1 MQHFTMPNH
10 SMYTLCLVTRQ
21 AKSPNVIIMLMTWM
35 NMEQKKK
42 EQTLITTWL
51 QHRGS
56 KTFSNSRSLQ
66 NNQEL
71 CFASTHFSRTDRL
84 KGKYSGIGGGEE
96 HITPKSPTGVV
107 VQSSQHVVVLKCPR
121 RPQHMI
127 HIIFIFKPSAS
138 LPLPI
143 RIERFHHRINMIV
156 QNNFVL
162 ICSDTSCKDDK
173 WIQTMTSKCPQSVT
187 EPPDVPFLWCTP
199 HAVAHL

>member
-1 MQHFTMPNH
+1 MPNH

-21 AKSPNVIIMLMTWM
+21 AKSPTITKCHHHAHDMDEHGT
-35 NMEQKKK
+35 EK
-42 EQTLITTWL
+42 EKLQTLITTWL

-138 LPLPI
+138 LPLP
-143 RIERFHHRINMIV
+143 
-156 QNNFVL
+156 
-162 ICSDTSCKDDK
+162 SG
-173 WIQTMTSKCPQSVT
+173 
-187 EPPDVPFLWCTP
+187 
-199 HAVAHL
+199 